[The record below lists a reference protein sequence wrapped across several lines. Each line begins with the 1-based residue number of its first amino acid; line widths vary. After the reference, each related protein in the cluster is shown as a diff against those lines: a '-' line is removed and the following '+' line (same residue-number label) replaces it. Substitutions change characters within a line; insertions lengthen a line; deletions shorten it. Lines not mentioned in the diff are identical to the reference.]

1 MKKLRT
7 FAVSMIIAAI
17 GLLIYCAGFYIKS
30 YEQNLAVRQEYAE
43 LSKMAGVKNRA
54 GAGLLAD
61 GKKTDEDSS
70 TKNSEKKRR
79 KKQRRSSESKNKNCT
94 DEIRESFGISW
105 ENLRKINSQTVA
117 WITVPGAD
125 ISYPVV
131 QAADDE
137 YYLKHNFRGEEDLF
151 GCIFL
156 EHDIKKNFT
165 DSHSILYGHNIE
177 GNMMFANLNRYE
189 QPEFLKKCPEIEITT
204 PKRKFLYKIFSVE
217 QASSQ
222 SPAFEYGYKLSSP
235 AYRRQLSILKNN
247 SMYDTG
253 VEPDERERMVTLIT
267 CNSRLDKEIR
277 MAVHGIC
284 HECYGIEKAEPK

>member
-7 FAVSMIIAAI
+7 FAVSMIVAAL
-17 GLLIYCAGFYIKS
+17 GLLIYCGGFFIRS
-30 YEQNLAVRQEYAE
+30 YKQNLAAKQGYEEIADIAVTAE
-43 LSKMAGVKNRA
+43 KENKKDLNR
-54 GAGLLAD
+54 
-61 GKKTDEDSS
+61 KTKDVQDMSD
-70 TKNSEKKRR
+70 TQDKDASEKKKR
-79 KKQRRSSESKNKNCT
+79 KKNRKYSNEADK
-94 DEIRESFGISW
+94 IRESFGISW